1 MKKLLFVLLL
11 AMLSLE
17 LATAQTSNNPGEVF
31 IQQAGFE
38 HNDAVKQFTSDFVT
52 MFEMDFDAFN
62 GFGDESNVA
71 VVNQFGNSNRSNVTQ
86 SGWGNRALV
95 NILGDRN
102 ATGIEQRGNSN
113 RLILNLEGSD
123 NNFEGVQLGNEN
135 SYRFDLIG
143 SAQNQSTRQVG
154 NNMSLHMIDN
164 GNGGVPLQ
172 IEQRGNGAS
181 VIIENH

>member
-1 MKKLLFVLLL
+1 MKKLLLTLLL
-11 AMLSLE
+11 TVLSFG
-17 LATAQTSNNPGEVF
+17 AAIAQTSNNPGEVF

-52 MFEMDFDAFN
+52 MFVMDFDAFN

-71 VVNQFGNSNRSNVTQ
+71 IANQFGIGNRSDIAQT
-86 SGWGNRALV
+86 GWGNRALV

-102 ATGIEQRGNSN
+102 TTGVEQRGNSN
-113 RLILNLEGSD
+113 RLVLNLEGSD
-123 NNFEGVQLGNEN
+123 NEFEGAQLGSDN
-135 SYRFDLIG
+135 SLRIDMIG
-143 SAQNQSTRQVG
+143 SAQNQSFRQIG
-154 NNMSLHMIDN
+154 NNMSFHMIDN
-164 GNGGVPLQ
+164 GNGSVPLL